1 MATLKLTVFK
11 AKVLK
16 DGRHKIRIAVCHKQ
30 ETSYIITNFII
41 DSESQFKTGRLS
53 KGLTLQ

>member
-30 ETSYIITNFII
+30 ETCYIITNVII
-41 DSESQFKTGRLS
+41 DSEWLNVKI
-53 KGLTLQ
+53 